1 MIKTGGVET
10 DRPKSF
16 ASPAE
21 VEQSIPKRFAEIVA
35 RHANRTA
42 VSAGSN
48 EWSYAELDQRSK
60 ALAIQ
65 ILDRLGEKSEPV
77 ALLMEHDAMLI
88 AAILAVLKTEKIY
101 LSLDPG
107 DSIERL
113 AAMLADSRAR
123 LLLADQ
129 KNADMASSLA
139 AEQLPILVIARDF
152 KEPSTDTNFPE
163 ASPKAGARLMY
174 TSGSTGMPKGV
185 WQNHCGIVHDA
196 DVYSEMIQLGPED
209 RLSLLT
215 SSSFAAA
222 GIPLFAALLNG
233 ATLCPFH
240 VRSQGVERLAI
251 WLRGRGITIYDSVPT
266 IFRHLA
272 RVTGDNGIFGGLRL
286 VRLGGEPVLRH
297 DVEVFRH
304 RFPEDC
310 RLMNVL
316 ASTETGPISAS
327 IIERHTVLSEAR
339 VPVGRAVRDVEV
351 FLVDDQGRQVENGCD
366 GRIAVRSAYLRQGF
380 WRRPDETREKFRVD
394 PSAPDTRIFITN
406 DLGRF
411 LPDGTL
417 EHLGRADRVIKIRGL
432 RVDLEEVEAT
442 LRAADLFE
450 EAAVTTFEH
459 ITDGPQVAICVV
471 PRSKM
476 GCSSHACRQVVQQ
489 LFPLPSRLMIVEEL
503 PRLASGKIDRVNL
516 SKKASETFAETTRPR
531 DDSIDAIEFQL
542 VQIWEKVLAVG
553 AIGTT
558 DDFFALGGDSLAAAT
573 MFAAVEKFLGI
584 NLPTST
590 LLEAPTIKELSEII
604 RCGGLGE
611 TDLRLVT
618 LRLGGTGPPLYYV
631 PYASGNALEFHNVAR
646 YLTNDQPVFAF
657 RPAGFNGRSPPP
669 RSVEEMAKSYI
680 ETMRVHQPCSPY
692 YICGA
697 SFGGVVAF
705 EMARQLEAGGGEVA
719 FLGLLDSYGGEYPK
733 RRRCLTPRKR
743 LKQALLRF
751 LPRACYTFN
760 LSSFKSGVK
769 EQIKRWLVRRMILLD
784 GWLRFRVL
792 RCPSKLRVFYVQEIS
807 RAARRRYK
815 LLPFTGKIDLFRAE
829 HQPPS
834 DLFEEDPLLGWGGM
848 ATGGIDVH
856 QLPGHHSM
864 YLTEPVTSAV
874 AASRL
879 EACLEK
885 RRTEISARTHD

>member
-1 MIKTGGVET
+1 MITTGGVET

-21 VEQSIPKRFAEIVA
+21 VEQSISKRFAEIAA

-42 VSAGSN
+42 VSAGST
-48 EWSYAELDQRSK
+48 EWSYAELDQRSN

-65 ILDRLGEKSEPV
+65 ILERSGGNSESV
-77 ALLMEHDAMLI
+77 ALLMEHDAPLI
-88 AAILAVLKTEKIY
+88 AAILAVLKAGKIY
-101 LSLDPG
+101 LALDPN
-107 DSIERL
+107 DSKDRL
-113 AAMLADSRAR
+113 AAILADSEPWV
-123 LLLADQ
+123 LITDQ
-129 KNADMASSLA
+129 KNSSLA
-139 AEQLPILVIARDF
+139 GSLVAGQLSILSVADDF
-152 KEPSTDTNFPE
+152 TAPSTHTNFPE
-163 ASPKAGARLMY
+163 VPGEAGAWLMY
-174 TSGSTGMPKGV
+174 TSGTTGVPKGV
-185 WQNHCGIVHDA
+185 WQDHNGIVHDT
-196 DVYSEMIQLGPED
+196 DVYSELIQLTPED

-215 SSSFAAA
+215 SCGFAASSA
-222 GIPLFAALLNG
+222 AIFAALLNG
-233 ATLCPFH
+233 ATLCPFY
-240 VRSQGVERLAI
+240 VRSQGVERLAV
-251 WLRGRGITIYDSVPT
+251 WLRERGITIYHSVPT
-266 IFRHLA
+266 VFRQLA
-272 RVTGDNGIFGGLRL
+272 RVSADNGIFGGLRL
-286 VRLGGEPVLRH
+286 VRLGGEPVLGH
-297 DVEVFRH
+297 DVEVFRQ

-316 ASTETGPISAS
+316 ASTETGFISAS
-327 IIERHTVLSEAR
+327 IIERHTVLPEGR
-339 VPVGRAVRDVEV
+339 VSVGRAVGDVEIL
-351 FLVDDQGRQVENGCD
+351 LVDDQGRKVENGCD

-394 PSAPDTRIFITN
+394 PGAPHTRIFVTN

-442 LRAADLFE
+442 LRAANLFE

-516 SKKASETFAETTRPR
+516 SKKASETFADKTRPR
-531 DDSIDAIEFQL
+531 DDSIDVIEFQL

-573 MFAAVEKFLGI
+573 MFAAVEKLLGI

-611 TDLRLVT
+611 TDLRLVA
-618 LRLGGTGPPLYYV
+618 LQPRGTKPPLYCV
-631 PYASGNALEFHNVAR
+631 PCVWGDALQFRTLAR
-646 YLTNDQPVFAF
+646 YLTEDQPLFAF
-657 RPAGFNGRSPPP
+657 HLRGLDGRSPWLP
-669 RSVEEMAKSYI
+669 RSVEGIAKSYI
-680 ETMRVHQPCSPY
+680 DALRVHQPRGPY
-692 YICGA
+692 YLCGA

-705 EMARQLEAGGGEVA
+705 EMARRLVTEGEEVR

-733 RRRCLTPRKR
+733 HRKLLAPRKR
-743 LKQALLRF
+743 LKLLLSHF
-751 LPRACYTFN
+751 LPHGSYFVSLAW
-760 LSSFKSGVK
+760 LKSGLK
-769 EQIKRWLVRRMILLD
+769 QRIKRWLLRCLIALD
-784 GWLRFRVL
+784 GRMKFRAL
-792 RCPSKLRVFYVQEIS
+792 RCPLKLRIFYIEEVCF
-807 RAARRRYK
+807 AARRRYK
-815 LLPFTGKIDLFRAE
+815 LMPFSGRIDLFRAAI
-829 HQPPS
+829 QPPS
-834 DLFEEDPLLGWGGM
+834 DVFEEDPVLGWSGM
-848 ATGGIDVH
+848 AAGGIEVH
-856 QLPGHHSM
+856 QLPGDHSM
-864 YLTEPVTSAV
+864 SWSDPATVAV
-874 AASRL
+874 LARKLRARL
-879 EACLEK
+879 EQASGKGC
-885 RRTEISARTHD
+885 